1 MTYLVADL
9 RRLPPLDLGRFDL
22 VVLRERTSARA
33 LIAYQRPGTA
43 AGLPTA
49 QLEILVLNV
58 NDHATHREVQA
69 RLGGKPGDPGWTSLP
84 GLLQLP

>member
-1 MTYLVADL
+1 MTYAVEDL
-9 RRLPPLDLGRFDL
+9 RRLPPLDLGQFDL
-22 VVLRERTSARA
+22 VVLRDRKSAHA

-43 AGLPTA
+43 AGLPKA
-49 QLEILVLNV
+49 QLEIRVLNV

-84 GLLQLP
+84 GLLQRP